1 MAGSWVIDLVSTPRM
16 ASFVS
21 SVVRQ
26 AADRDYPAVR
36 APPFVNHIFNLRW
49 VHLFHV
55 GGIVSP
61 ILYSVVSFTL
71 EAWFLASCLVPF
83 GREMKG
89 RQRRTFPAAPRA
101 NSVLRP
107 GRRCRA
113 FHSGPEPATSLV
125 SLRMYSLQPVQV
137 LAADWWLAEVQLSL
151 PSVDHLL
158 RPEF

>member
-1 MAGSWVIDLVSTPRM
+1 MAGSWVTDLVSTPRM
-16 ASFVS
+16 ASSVS

-36 APPFVNHIFNLRW
+36 ALPYQNLTFNLHW
-49 VHLFHV
+49 VHLFFHV
-55 GGIVSP
+55 GGMVSP
-61 ILYSVVSFTL
+61 IWYSVDSFTL

-107 GRRCRA
+107 GRRWRA
-113 FHSGPEPATSLV
+113 FHSGPVPATSLI
-125 SLRMYSLQPVQV
+125 SLRMYSSQPVQV
-137 LAADWWLAEVQLSL
+137 LAADWWLAEV
-151 PSVDHLL
+151 PVDTA
-158 RPEF
+158 FC